1 MPAVRL
7 VRLVLVAAAL
17 VALCAAPSAQAALP
31 KFKDKTIVVG
41 KSIGGVKLGAPAAAA
56 KKAWGATGGLCDEF
70 SCLYRVKGDSNGT
83 SGEGT
88 IAFQNKTKVT
98 RVSLKS
104 AVAAKG
110 GHTFKAPFTTPTTSK
125 GIGLGATAAKVKK
138 AYPKAK
144 APYSSANFLTIAGAG
159 GIQTTFTYDTATK
172 RVFEIVIELIPDD
185 A

>member
-1 MPAVRL
+1 VSA

-17 VALCAAPSAQAALP
+17 VALGAAPSAQAALP
-31 KFKDKTIVVG
+31 KFKDRTIVVG

-70 SCLYRVKGDSNGT
+70 SCLYRVKGDTNGT

-104 AVAAKG
+104 AIAAKA
-110 GHTFKAPFTTPTTSK
+110 GHTFKAPFTTPKTSK
-125 GIGLGATAAKVKK
+125 GIGLGSTAAKVKK
-138 AYPKAK
+138 AYPKTK
-144 APYSSANFLTIAGAG
+144 ESGNFLTIAGAG
-159 GIQTTFTYDTATK
+159 GISTTLTYDTATK

>member
-1 MPAVRL
+1 VFTLRT
-7 VRLVLVAAAL
+7 VLVATVLLAL
-17 VALCAAPSAQAALP
+17 AAAPAADASLP

-41 KSIGGVKLGAPAAAA
+41 KSIGGVKLGASAATA
-56 KKAWGATGGLCDEF
+56 KKAWGATGGLCDDF

-88 IAFQNKTKVT
+88 IAFQEKTKVT

-110 GHTFKAPFTTPTTSK
+110 GHTFKPPFTTPKTSK
-125 GIGLGATAAKVKK
+125 GIGLGSTVAKVKK

-144 APYSSANFLTIAGAG
+144 ESGNYLTIAGAG
-159 GIQTTFTYDTATK
+159 GIQTTITYDTATK
-172 RVFEIVIELIPDD
+172 RIFEIVIEIIPSD

>member
-1 MPAVRL
+1 VSAVRI
-7 VRLVLVAAAL
+7 VLVAAVL
-17 VALCAAPSAQAALP
+17 LTFGAAPAAHAALP

-56 KKAWGATGGLCDEF
+56 KKSWGATGGLCDAF
-70 SCLYRVKGDSNGT
+70 SCLYRVKGDTNGT

-88 IAFQNKTKVT
+88 IAFQDKTKVT

-104 AVAAKG
+104 AVAARG
-110 GHTFKAPFTTPTTSK
+110 GHTFKPPFTTPVTSK

-138 AYPKAK
+138 AYPKTQESGN
-144 APYSSANFLTIAGAG
+144 YLTLSGAG

-172 RVFEIVIELIPDD
+172 RVFEIVIELIPSDS
-185 A
+185 